1 MLHDRAQAK
10 QLRLVLEIP
19 PLPGGLRGD
28 QTRLQQALLNYAT
41 NAVKFTAA
49 GTVSLRLVLLED
61 AAENALL
68 RFEVTDTG
76 IGIEPEALPRLF
88 TAFEQADN
96 TMTRKYG
103 GTGLGLAITRKLA
116 QLMGGDAGAASRP
129 GEGSTFWFT
138 VRLKK
143 GLAGRDIPQAGEIP
157 DAASTLRRA
166 FAGRRVLLV
175 EDEPVN
181 RDVVEMLLGDVDLV
195 VELAADGAEALER
208 VAAMDFDLILMDVQ
222 MPVMDGLEATR
233 RIRLRQSGTRTPILA
248 VTANAFIQ
256 DQARCL
262 DAGMDDFI
270 AKPLRPDQLY
280 EKVLRWLL
288 RGVSPA
294 AANGSASGDD
304 VGSRPGR

>member
-1 MLHDRAQAK
+1 
-10 QLRLVLEIP
+10 
-19 PLPGGLRGD
+19 
-28 QTRLQQALLNYAT
+28 
-41 NAVKFTAA
+41 
-49 GTVSLRLVLLED
+49 
-61 AAENALL
+61 
-68 RFEVTDTG
+68 
-76 IGIEPEALPRLF
+76 
-88 TAFEQADN
+88 
-96 TMTRKYG
+96 
-103 GTGLGLAITRKLA
+103 
-116 QLMGGDAGAASRP
+116 
-129 GEGSTFWFT
+129 
-138 VRLKK
+138 
-143 GLAGRDIPQAGEIP
+143 
-157 DAASTLRRA
+157 
-166 FAGRRVLLV
+166 
-175 EDEPVN
+175 
-181 RDVVEMLLGDVDLV
+181 
-195 VELAADGAEALER
+195 
-208 VAAMDFDLILMDVQ
+208 MDFDLILMDVQ